1 MGTVY
6 FQNEVSRDRVYSGM
20 RRKGSLLS
28 NNFGFHL
35 RLCFIL
41 KDNINLITCYILC
54 FILCLCFQLLDKVY
68 SLCSKP

>member
-1 MGTVY
+1 MSQYMGTVY
-6 FQNEVSRDRVYSGM
+6 FQTEVSRDRAYSGL
-20 RRKGSLLS
+20 RRKDSLLS

-54 FILCLCFQLLDKVY
+54 FILFVF
-68 SLCSKP
+68 SAFR